1 MSEETEA
8 PKASLVRLRTV
19 RQRHAMDMA
28 FRGIGGVPELIAW
41 ARKAENRSD
50 FYRMWVALAKKE
62 ATVKHDVSVRLLP
75 PSERDARI
83 KELLAAEQRRL
94 EAPDGQF
101 EVVQED
107 THHYTPVMVDRLL
120 DPDGE

>member
-1 MSEETEA
+1 MTDET
-8 PKASLVRLRTV
+8 PKTSQVRLKTV

-28 FRGIGGVPELIAW
+28 FRGIGGVPELIEW
-41 ARKAENRSD
+41 AKKPENRSD

-62 ATVKHDVSVRLLP
+62 ATVQHNHNVRLLSP
-75 PSERDARI
+75 AERDARI
-83 KELLAAEQRRL
+83 KELMEAEHRRL

-101 EVVQED
+101 EEIQED

-120 DPDGE
+120 ESDGE